1 MRRFRSWRFVVIL
14 AVGASASA
22 AELRIDEMSG
32 VRVVWSKDSRALLV
46 EDENGRFRIGARS
59 GRIERITDELP
70 DRAPAPA
77 PEGVSAD
84 VEVTPTTLTGA
95 WKDNSWTPPKVSTL
109 SYFTRSPAGRF
120 RSIETRASVGTLF
133 VRWAPDGRR
142 VAWVMR
148 KTARE
153 DHGFEGPGTIVIGAV
168 GPRVQVLAEKSK
180 LDLAVAR
187 VGDLLD
193 RVGFPMTQVGPM
205 LKPRS
210 STVVYFAP
218 EAEQAARAIAD
229 AIPGSSVEPLTWDAR
244 AEVVVAVATSTLG
257 ALK

>member
-1 MRRFRSWRFVVIL
+1 MRRFRRWPFVVVL
-14 AVGASASA
+14 AAGAGASA
-22 AELRIDEMSG
+22 AELRVDEMSG

-46 EDENGRFRIGARS
+46 EEENGSFRIGARS

-70 DRAPAPA
+70 DRSPSPA

-84 VEVTPTTLTGA
+84 VEVTPTTLTGT
-95 WKDNSWTPPKVSTL
+95 WKDNTWTPPKVSTL
-109 SYFTRSPAGRF
+109 GYFTRSPAGRF

-133 VRWAPDGRR
+133 VRWAPDGKRL
-142 VAWVMR
+142 AWVMR
-148 KTARE
+148 KTALE
-153 DHGFEGPGTIVIGAV
+153 SYGFEGPGTIVIGAV

-193 RVGFPMTQVGPM
+193 RVGFPMTQAGPM

-218 EAEQAARAIAD
+218 EAEQAARTIAD
-229 AIPGSSVEPLTWDAR
+229 AIPGSSVEPLTWDAH
-244 AEVVVAVATSTLG
+244 ADVVVAVATSTLG